1 VAQVA
6 PTPPPPA
13 APPSGPPRRST
24 TPYAPPPPIVE
35 QARQPTPVQS
45 SAYAPVQNSAYAPA
59 QSSAYAPEEADS
71 VPPIAPPAAPPRGP
85 PSRPS
90 SSMAAPRQ
98 AQRAPSYNAF
108 DPPLRTQTLSRASM
122 KAAQPVL
129 PPPQKSPA
137 PSFALSPPSENV
149 AQFDGSRPPSRA
161 ATFEAP
167 PRPSSR
173 AAPGFEAPPPAGP
186 PRPSS
191 RAASGYEAPQPGPP
205 RPSSRATSTKF
216 EAPPTGPPRPPSR
229 ATPAFEAPPPGPPRR
244 SASSFQPPPR
254 PPSTTQQAPPRQPSP
269 LAHALNPEAEDRY
282 GEQEERLTPPV
293 SSFAIP
299 QLHSGTEPDEEGGA
313 WNNDEEDEYQGLG
326 SGNEPRRPYENDR
339 QVNDEPEDTY
349 SRPPARQE
357 HDSSSSEATYAPA
370 PARSGYSPV
379 QSQSASY
386 DPYGP
391 GQNEAPTKESRSD
404 DRHASNYDSAPARSG
419 YSPVQSGYSP
429 QSRKASYDPY
439 GPGQHDAPAED
450 AGSSY
455 APPSARS
462 GYSPVKQH
470 TASYDPY
477 GPGQHDVPAKEIDS
491 SYAPP
496 PARSGYSPVKQH
508 TASYDPYGPGRH
520 DASTT
525 RNAPPTSAP
534 YNPYAPST
542 LSPRTEPSSLGLSS
556 LGSTAPGQNT
566 YDSPYAPARPAG
578 DQYTPGA
585 DNHLRVA
592 SPGTEYGTSP
602 PANNYFSAIAP
613 GPADQTYTPQQVLEQ
628 RPISEDPLGRST
640 LAARNAPIAIFGFG
654 GVLITAFPGIANV
667 QNEAAGGHARTASYG
682 YASGRGQLWIR
693 SVSDLVSESALK
705 SNETVFPGPLVLDPS
720 SAKGAAGDKKKK
732 EAVLAYLKARVDE
745 TEMGLP
751 YLKTSAN
758 ATRREQ
764 EGKLVLL
771 RLLLAMIVGEGKLTG
786 R

>member
-1 VAQVA
+1 
-6 PTPPPPA
+6 
-13 APPSGPPRRST
+13 
-24 TPYAPPPPIVE
+24 
-35 QARQPTPVQS
+35 
-45 SAYAPVQNSAYAPA
+45 
-59 QSSAYAPEEADS
+59 
-71 VPPIAPPAAPPRGP
+71 
-85 PSRPS
+85 
-90 SSMAAPRQ
+90 
-98 AQRAPSYNAF
+98 
-108 DPPLRTQTLSRASM
+108 M
-122 KAAQPVL
+122 KAAPPVL

-173 AAPGFEAPPPAGP
+173 PAPGFEAPPPAGP

-191 RAASGYEAPQPGPP
+191 RAAAGFEAPPPGPP
-205 RPSSRATSTKF
+205 RPSSRATSTRF

-254 PPSTTQQAPPRQPSP
+254 PPSTTYQAPPRQPSP
-269 LAHALNPEAEDRY
+269 LSHAINQEPEDQY
-282 GEQEERLTPPV
+282 SQQEERLTPPA

-313 WNNDEEDEYQGLG
+313 WNNDEEDDYQRHD
-326 SGNEPRRPYENDR
+326 STNDSRVPYENHR
-339 QVNDEPEDTY
+339 RVNDEPEDIY
-349 SRPPARQE
+349 GRPPARQE
-357 HDSSSSEATYAPA
+357 RDSYGSEATYAPA

-386 DPYGP
+386 DSYGP
-391 GQNEAPTKESRSD
+391 GQDEAPTKESGSD
-404 DRHASNYDSAPARSG
+404 DRYESNYAPAPTRSG

-429 QSRKASYDPY
+429 VQSRQASYDPY
-439 GPGQHDAPAED
+439 GPGQHDAPAKET
-450 AGSSY
+450 GS
-455 APPSARS
+455 
-462 GYSPVKQH
+462 
-470 TASYDPY
+470 T
-477 GPGQHDVPAKEIDS
+477 
-491 SYAPP
+491 YAPP

-508 TASYDPYGPGRH
+508 SASHDPYGPGQH
-520 DASTT
+520 DAAPT

-534 YNPYAPST
+534 YNPYAPTS
-542 LSPRTEPSSLGLSS
+542 LSPRAPLVEPSSLGLSS
-556 LGSTAPGQNT
+556 LSSAAPGQNT
-566 YDSPYAPARPAG
+566 YDSPYAPARPAA

-602 PANNYFSAIAP
+602 PANNYFSALAS
-613 GPADQTYTPQQVLEQ
+613 GPADQTYTPQQVLDQ
-628 RPISEDPLGRST
+628 RPVSEDPLGRST

-732 EAVLAYLKARVDE
+732 EAVLAYLKARVEE

-771 RLLLAMIVGEGKLTG
+771 RLLLAMIIGEGKLTG

>member
-1 VAQVA
+1 
-6 PTPPPPA
+6 
-13 APPSGPPRRST
+13 
-24 TPYAPPPPIVE
+24 VE

-45 SAYAPVQNSAYAPA
+45 SAYAPVQNSAFAPT
-59 QSSAYAPEEADS
+59 QTSAYAPEESDS

-191 RAASGYEAPQPGPP
+191 RAASGFEAPPPAGPPRPSSRAASGFEAPPPGPP

-216 EAPPTGPPRPPSR
+216 EAPPSGPPRPSSR
-229 ATPAFEAPPPGPPRR
+229 ATPAFEAPPPGPPRKA
-244 SASSFQPPPR
+244 ASSFQPPPR
-254 PPSTTQQAPPRQPSP
+254 PPSTTYQAPPRQPSP
-269 LAHALNPEAEDRY
+269 LSYALNQEPEDRY

-299 QLHSGTEPDEEGGA
+299 QLHSGTEPDEEGGT
-313 WNNDEEDEYQGLG
+313 WNNDEEDDFERRDSLND
-326 SGNEPRRPYENDR
+326 SRRPYENER
-339 QVNDEPEDTY
+339 EVNDEPEDIY
-349 SRPPARQE
+349 GRPPARQE
-357 HDSSSSEATYAPA
+357 HDSYGSDATYAPA

-379 QSQSASY
+379 QAQSASY

-391 GQNEAPTKESRSD
+391 GQHEAPTKESRSD
-404 DRHASNYDSAPARSG
+404 DRHESYAPAPARSG
-419 YSPVQSGYSP
+419 YSPAQSGYSP
-429 QSRKASYDPY
+429 QPRQASYDPY
-439 GPGQHDAPAED
+439 GPGQHDAPAQET
-450 AGSSY
+450 GSNY
-455 APPSARS
+455 APPQARS

-477 GPGQHDVPAKEIDS
+477 GPAQHD
-491 SYAPP
+491 
-496 PARSGYSPVKQH
+496 
-508 TASYDPYGPGRH
+508 T
-520 DASTT
+520 STT
-525 RNAPPTSAP
+525 RDAPPTSAP

-542 LSPRTEPSSLGLSS
+542 LSPRTEQSSLGLSS
-556 LGSTAPGQNT
+556 FGSTAPGQNT
-566 YDSPYAPARPAG
+566 YDSPYAPARPAA

-602 PANNYFSAIAP
+602 PTNNYFSAIAP
-613 GPADQTYTPQQVLEQ
+613 GPADQTYTPQQVLDQ
-628 RPISEDPLGRST
+628 RPVSEDPLGRST

-720 SAKGAAGDKKKK
+720 SAKGAAGEKKKK
-732 EAVLAYLKARVDE
+732 EAILAYLKARVDE

-771 RLLLAMIVGEGKLTG
+771 RLLLAMIVGEGKLSG

>member
-1 VAQVA
+1 
-6 PTPPPPA
+6 
-13 APPSGPPRRST
+13 
-24 TPYAPPPPIVE
+24 VE

-45 SAYAPVQNSAYAPA
+45 SAYAPAQNSAYAPT
-59 QSSAYAPEEADS
+59 QTSAYAPEESDS

-122 KAAQPVL
+122 KAAQPV
-129 PPPQKSPA
+129 PPPPQQKSPA

-161 ATFEAP
+161 AAFEVP

-191 RAASGYEAPQPGPP
+191 RAASGFEAPPPGPP

-254 PPSTTQQAPPRQPSP
+254 SPSTTHQAPPRQPSP

-282 GEQEERLTPPV
+282 GEQEKRLTPPV

-313 WNNDEEDEYQGLG
+313 WNNDEEDEYQGPG

-339 QVNDEPEDTY
+339 QVNDEPEDTF

-357 HDSSSSEATYAPA
+357 HDSYSSEATYAPA
-370 PARSGYSPV
+370 PARSGYSTV

-391 GQNEAPTKESRSD
+391 GQNEAPTKERRSD

-429 QSRKASYDPY
+429 VHSRQASYDPY
-439 GPGQHDAPAED
+439 GPDQHDASAKET
-450 AGSSY
+450 GSSY

-462 GYSPVKQH
+462 GYSPVKKH

-477 GPGQHDVPAKEIDS
+477 GPGQHDSSAKETEA

-508 TASYDPYGPGRH
+508 TASYDPYGPGQH
-520 DASTT
+520 DAATA
-525 RNAPPTSAP
+525 RNAPPASAP

-566 YDSPYAPARPAG
+566 YDSPYAPARPAA

-628 RPISEDPLGRST
+628 RPVSEDPLGRST

>member
-1 VAQVA
+1 M
-6 PTPPPPA
+6 
-13 APPSGPPRRST
+13 R
-24 TPYAPPPPIVE
+24 
-35 QARQPTPVQS
+35 
-45 SAYAPVQNSAYAPA
+45 
-59 QSSAYAPEEADS
+59 
-71 VPPIAPPAAPPRGP
+71 
-85 PSRPS
+85 
-90 SSMAAPRQ
+90 
-98 AQRAPSYNAF
+98 
-108 DPPLRTQTLSRASM
+108 
-122 KAAQPVL
+122 AAQPVL

-149 AQFDGSRPPSRA
+149 AHFDGSRPSSRA

-173 AAPGFEAPPPAGP
+173 TAPGVEAPPPAGP

-191 RAASGYEAPQPGPP
+191 RAASAVEAPPPGPA
-205 RPSSRATSTKF
+205 RPASRATSTNL
-216 EAPPTGPPRPPSR
+216 EAAPNGPARPPSR

-254 PPSTTQQAPPRQPSP
+254 PPSTTYQAPPRQPSP
-269 LAHALNPEAEDRY
+269 LSHAP
-282 GEQEERLTPPV
+282 EQESENRYEQQEEHLTPPV

-313 WNNDEEDEYQGLG
+313 WNNDEEDDFE
-326 SGNEPRRPYENDR
+326 RRDSTYESRQPYEHER
-339 QVNDEPEDTY
+339 EVIDEPEDVY
-349 SRPPARQE
+349 GRPSARQE
-357 HDSSSSEATYAPA
+357 HDSYNSEATYAPAPAHSTHSPVQAQSTTYDPYGSGHTQAPTQETESDDRYESSYAPA
-370 PARSGYSPV
+370 PARSGYSPI
-379 QSQSASY
+379 
-386 DPYGP
+386 
-391 GQNEAPTKESRSD
+391 
-404 DRHASNYDSAPARSG
+404 
-419 YSPVQSGYSP
+419 QSGYSP
-429 QSRKASYDPY
+429 QSRQASYDPYGSGQRDAPVKETGSTYAPPPARSGYSPLQQPTASYDPY
-439 GPGQHDAPAED
+439 GPGQHDAPAKGTD
-450 AGSSY
+450 A
-455 APPSARS
+455 
-462 GYSPVKQH
+462 
-470 TASYDPY
+470 
-477 GPGQHDVPAKEIDS
+477 

-496 PARSGYSPVKQH
+496 PARSGYSPVEQH
-508 TASYDPYGPGRH
+508 TASYDPYSPGPQ
-520 DASTT
+520 DAATT
-525 RNAPPTSAP
+525 RNAPPASAP
-534 YNPYAPST
+534 YDPYATST
-542 LSPRTEPSSLGLSS
+542 LSPRAPLAEPSSLGLSS
-556 LGSTAPGQNT
+556 LGSSAPGQNT
-566 YDSPYAPARPAG
+566 YDSPYAPARPAA

-585 DNHLRVA
+585 DSHLRVT

-602 PANNYFSAIAP
+602 PANNYFSALAA
-613 GPADQTYTPQQVLEQ
+613 GPADQTYTPQQVLDQ
-628 RPISEDPLGRST
+628 RPVSEDPLGRST

-693 SVSDLVSESALK
+693 NVSDLVSESALK

-732 EAVLAYLKARVDE
+732 EAVLAYLKARVEE

>member
-1 VAQVA
+1 
-6 PTPPPPA
+6 
-13 APPSGPPRRST
+13 
-24 TPYAPPPPIVE
+24 
-35 QARQPTPVQS
+35 
-45 SAYAPVQNSAYAPA
+45 
-59 QSSAYAPEEADS
+59 
-71 VPPIAPPAAPPRGP
+71 
-85 PSRPS
+85 
-90 SSMAAPRQ
+90 
-98 AQRAPSYNAF
+98 
-108 DPPLRTQTLSRASM
+108 M

-173 AAPGFEAPPPAGP
+173 AAPGFEAPPPAGT

-191 RAASGYEAPQPGPP
+191 RAASGFGAPPPDPP

-216 EAPPTGPPRPPSR
+216 EAPPAGPPRPPSR
-229 ATPAFEAPPPGPPRR
+229 ATPAFEAPPPGSPRR
-244 SASSFQPPPR
+244 AASSFQPPPR
-254 PPSTTQQAPPRQPSP
+254 PPSTTYQAPPRQPSP
-269 LAHALNPEAEDRY
+269 LAHALDQEPEDQY

-293 SSFAIP
+293 LSLAIP

-313 WNNDEEDEYQGLG
+313 WNNEEEDEFQR
-326 SGNEPRRPYENDR
+326 SETGNEPRRPYENER
-339 QVNDEPEDTY
+339 EVNNEPEDTY
-349 SRPPARQE
+349 DRPPARQE
-357 HDSSSSEATYAPA
+357 RDEETYAPA

-391 GQNEAPTKESRSD
+391 GQNETSTKESRSD
-404 DRHASNYDSAPARSG
+404 DRYESSYAPAPARSG

-429 QSRKASYDPY
+429 VHSRQASYDPY
-439 GPGQHDAPAED
+439 GPGQHDAPA
-450 AGSSY
+450 
-455 APPSARS
+455 
-462 GYSPVKQH
+462 
-470 TASYDPY
+470 
-477 GPGQHDVPAKEIDS
+477 KETGS

-508 TASYDPYGPGRH
+508 TANYDPYGPGQH
-520 DASTT
+520 DAPTT

-534 YNPYAPST
+534 YNPYAPSS
-542 LSPRTEPSSLGLSS
+542 LSPRAPHIEPSSLGLSS

-566 YDSPYAPARPAG
+566 YDSPYAPARPAA

-585 DNHLRVA
+585 DHHLRVA

-602 PANNYFSAIAP
+602 PANNYFSALAP

-628 RPISEDPLGRST
+628 RPVSEDPLGRST

-771 RLLLAMIVGEGKLTG
+771 RLLLAMIVGEGKLSG